1 MQEKRIVYI
10 KGTLNCAETMIDAFN
25 REHNLNIPVSLGS
38 GMGLGLTT
46 GSVCGAV
53 NAAALIIGYL
63 RGRHTKDEVNEAR
76 ELVNKLMLS
85 VKDKYKSE
93 ICVDLKRDKI
103 ECQDIIEYVFEE
115 TEAILDK
122 NKK

>member
-1 MQEKRIVYI
+1 MQEKRIVYV